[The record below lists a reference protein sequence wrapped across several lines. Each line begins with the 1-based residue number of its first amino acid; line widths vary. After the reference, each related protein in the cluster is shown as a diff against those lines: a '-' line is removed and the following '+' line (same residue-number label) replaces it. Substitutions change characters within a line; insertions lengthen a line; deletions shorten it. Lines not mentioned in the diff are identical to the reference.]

1 MEVRQVDYKTLHSDP
16 HFGVLAEEYKRSSTH
31 ILPDPSGQESMY
43 LQMEQAGLLTIMA
56 AYEEDRLIGFLS
68 MLVSVLPHYG
78 VQVGAT
84 ESYFVAEKYRATGA
98 GLRLLTPAERAAEA
112 QGATAMLVS
121 APIGSRLDTVLSNKT
136 SYDPINTIYA
146 RRLQ

>member
-1 MEVRQVDYKTLHSDP
+1 MEVRQVDYKTLHTDP

-43 LQMEQAGLLTIMA
+43 LQMEQSGVLTIMA

-84 ESYFVAEKYRATGA
+84 ESYFVAEKYRTTGA
-98 GLRLLTPAERAAEA
+98 GLRLLKHAEKAAEA

-136 SYDPINTIYA
+136 SYEPVNTIYV
-146 RRLQ
+146 RTL

>member
-1 MEVRQVDYKTLHSDP
+1 MEVRQVDYKTLHTDP

-43 LQMEQAGLLTIMA
+43 LQMEQSGVLTIMA

-98 GLRLLTPAERAAEA
+98 GLRLLKDAEKAAEA

-136 SYDPINTIYA
+136 SYEPVNTIYV
-146 RRLQ
+146 RTL

>member
-1 MEVRQVDYKTLHSDP
+1 MDVRQVDYKTLHADP

-31 ILPDPSGQESMY
+31 ILPDPYGQESIY

-56 AYEEDRLIGFLS
+56 AYEEDLLIGFLS

-78 VQVGAT
+78 VPVGAT
-84 ESYFVAEKYRATGA
+84 ESYFVAEKYRSTGA
-98 GLRLLTPAERAAEA
+98 GLRLLHHAEKAAEA

-121 APIGSRLDTVLSNKT
+121 APVGSRLDTVLSNKT
-136 SYDPINTIYA
+136 SYEPVNTIHV